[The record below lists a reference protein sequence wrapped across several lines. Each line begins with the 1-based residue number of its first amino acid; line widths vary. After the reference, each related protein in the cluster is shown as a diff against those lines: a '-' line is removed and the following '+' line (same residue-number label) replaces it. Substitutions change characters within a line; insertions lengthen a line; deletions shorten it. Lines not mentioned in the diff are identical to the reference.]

1 MQNSWCFAQLL
12 SEEYLGMRGMPQWQ
26 RIVRLSCVVVVDI
39 LRSIERYAFG
49 PQASGPRPPL
59 RLPSHDHIDRRI
71 HYRTMESEA
80 EASFMHYL
88 SCEVVSTPDRG
99 RILIASSDL
108 PEGTIVCKDF
118 VHVACPLEETKK
130 KVCAGCLGAAFGR
143 LERQCHSCKKAFFC
157 SEACVEDSI
166 NKNALKNTVDK
177 ASRSNAVPHVYLCEA
192 LQVLAKGRF
201 DKQLTALLRVV
212 LELYAWR
219 KPNPNVNPNLNPNRN
234 PNQC

>member
-1 MQNSWCFAQLL
+1 MIIS
-12 SEEYLGMRGMPQWQ
+12 
-26 RIVRLSCVVVVDI
+26 IVDNN
-39 LRSIERYAFG
+39 
-49 PQASGPRPPL
+49 
-59 RLPSHDHIDRRI
+59 
-71 HYRTMESEA
+71 RTMESEA